1 VLHIQLMTLGIAV
14 SALAVAGCGGSSKTG
29 STASVAAATTTA
41 AATATTTTATT
52 TAAPPTVTATTVKV
66 ATGKP
71 LTVTTL
77 IAKGDAICAR
87 TNTKI
92 STISVKSEADFKRV
106 LPQVAIYNSIESNE
120 LDKLVPPASLASD
133 WARIIN
139 AAHLYSTYVNR
150 IASDAQT
157 SSYASTSG
165 PLIQTAESV
174 HRQMASMARH
184 DGFKHCAQTG

>member
-1 VLHIQLMTLGIAV
+1 MLHIQLMTLGIAV

-29 STASVAAATTTA
+29 STASVADATTTA
-41 AATATTTTATT
+41 ATTATTATT